1 MTPAAFAV
9 TALLAAQAPASPPPP
24 ATPPR
29 ATSPTPGAPGR
40 AAELGTGD
48 VHVEAGT
55 VVYEPGRDRFRV
67 EGGAVLRRG
76 VIVLRART
84 AEVDR
89 RTGEIHAAGGVLLT
103 DATRVVSADALSA
116 TLGGPFEAENVT
128 VFLKEGPVNLSEAT
142 DLASARRIGGNRLS
156 FTASRVHGSGV
167 DPEDRMKVLGARL
180 TLCDCGEAAP
190 TWSIHAREA
199 DVIPGRRATLTWPVL
214 YVRPLGETAVPILVL
229 PWLYLPLKERQTGV
243 LLPVIDS
250 THATGFA
257 AGLPIFVT
265 LGESADLTLTPG
277 WAFGPGGNRAN
288 GAVEGPTARLEA
300 RWAPA
305 KGAEGEAEGIW
316 VNDHIAEPGGASGAR
331 WGLTLGH
338 VSGRQEGLALRAD
351 VALAEDGVLW
361 RDLTTDAIARTIPYR
376 RSSLLAAHLAGP
388 VLVEAGA
395 AYLQALQP
403 DGASGPYGVAGS
415 DIPLAQALPWASA
428 TLPASTLGPLLVSGR
443 AGVASLAPVHG
454 GADLAGRPDLRRV
467 DARLQVEAP
476 LVVGDVLSLSPFA
489 RGAAL
494 AYPGAD
500 GQGGVGWGVVG
511 AALGSEIS
519 RAYGPLRHAIAARA
533 EWRAGGGAH
542 GDVPT
547 FPAYDLYD
555 RVDTGTGP
563 GDRVLTAAPAGPF
576 QQLRLVLDTR
586 LSRGGTTLA
595 RLAAGQ
601 DLDLRAGRADDAFV
615 SGALDLGVATADF
628 LARFRGPGAPEREP
642 GPAPPSPLDHFSELK
657 LGLNVG
663 SPRGTGLHASLVSFG
678 THAPGVELS
687 GIDTLFDPRAVT
699 IGPISQARAGARLA
713 LGAGTLGYDVTFPAR
728 DGVTT
733 VICGDSTRVLGA
745 FTPQQHVAT
754 LTWESPCKCF
764 GALLKV
770 SVDACGSVGYH
781 AQLDLAHLGERARLH

>member
-1 MTPAAFAV
+1 MTPAALVA
-9 TALLAAQAPASPPPP
+9 TALLAAQAPSPPPP
-24 ATPPR
+24 SA
-29 ATSPTPGAPGR
+29 AR
-40 AAELGTGD
+40 AASELGTGE

-67 EGGAVLRRG
+67 EDGAVLRRG
-76 VIVLRART
+76 VVVLRART

-103 DATRVVSADALSA
+103 DATRVVSAEALSA
-116 TLGGPFEAENVT
+116 TLGGPFEAEDVT
-128 VFLKEGPVNLSEAT
+128 VYLKEGPVDLSHAADVT
-142 DLASARRIGGNRLS
+142 TARRIGGNRLS
-156 FTASRVHGSGV
+156 LTATKVTGSGT

-180 TLCDCGEAAP
+180 TLCDCGDAKP
-190 TWSIHAREA
+190 TWSLHAREA

-214 YVRPLGETAVPILVL
+214 YVRPLGETAIPILVL
-229 PWLYLPLKERQTGV
+229 PWLYLPLKERQTGM

-257 AGLPIFVT
+257 ASLPVFVT
-265 LGESADLTLTPG
+265 LGESADLTFSPG
-277 WAFGPGGNRAN
+277 WAFGPSGSRAN
-288 GAVEGPTARLEA
+288 GAVEGPIARLEA

-305 KGAEGEAEGIW
+305 VGAEGTAEALW
-316 VNDHIAEPGGASGAR
+316 VDDRIAEPGGASGGR
-331 WGLTLGH
+331 WGLTLLH
-338 VSGRQEGLALRAD
+338 ASGRQDGLALRAD
-351 VALAEDGVLW
+351 LALSGDGVLW

-376 RSSLLAAHLAGP
+376 RSALVAAHLTGP
-388 VLVEAGA
+388 VLVEGGA
-395 AYLQALQP
+395 SYLQALQP
-403 DGASGPYGVAGS
+403 GGALGPYGVVGS
-415 DIPLAQALPWASA
+415 DIALAQALPWASA
-428 TLPASTLGPLLVSGR
+428 TLPASALGPLLVSGR
-443 AGVASLAPVHG
+443 AGVASLAPVQG
-454 GADLAGRPDLRRV
+454 GTDLAGRPEVRRV

-476 LVVGDVLSLSPFA
+476 FVLGEVLSLSPFA

-494 AYPGAD
+494 EYPGLD
-500 GQGGVGWGVVG
+500 GQGGVGWGVLG

-533 EWRAGGGAH
+533 EWRLGGGAL
-542 GDVPT
+542 GDPPA

-555 RVDTGTGP
+555 RVDTGTEP

-595 RLAAGQ
+595 RLSAGQ

-615 SGALDLGVATADF
+615 AGALTLGLARADF
-628 LARFRGPGAPEREP
+628 TARFRGPGAPVREA

-657 LGLNVG
+657 LGLELG
-663 SPRGTGLHASLVSFG
+663 PPKGTGLHASLVSFG

-699 IGPISQARAGARLA
+699 IGPISQARAGARLV
-713 LGAGTLGYDVTFPAR
+713 LGGGTFGYDVTFPAR
-728 DGVTT
+728 SGVTT
-733 VICGDSTRVLGA
+733 VVCGDSTRVLGA
-745 FTPQQHVAT
+745 FTVQQHVAT
-754 LTWESPCKCF
+754 LAWESPCKCF